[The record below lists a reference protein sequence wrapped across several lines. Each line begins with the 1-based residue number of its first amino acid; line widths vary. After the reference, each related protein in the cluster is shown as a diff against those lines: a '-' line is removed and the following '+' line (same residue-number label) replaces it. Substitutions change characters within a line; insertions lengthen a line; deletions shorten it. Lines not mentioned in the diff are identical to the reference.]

1 MEHHYIKKIIYGLVI
16 AAVVVGGVFML
27 LKMTQSPATPPSVDL
42 RPAKEQMTA
51 TGPSLL
57 KPEEEAL
64 LRSQMSAP
72 KKNTTTMSEEEKA
85 RLRELM
91 TARR

>member
-1 MEHHYIKKIIYGLVI
+1 MEHHYTKKIIYGLVL
-16 AAVVVGGVFML
+16 AAVAVAIVVALKGVV
-27 LKMTQSPATPPSVDL
+27 SPPAASPVTDL

-51 TGPSLL
+51 SGPSLL

-72 KKNTTTMSEEEKA
+72 KKNTTAVSEEEKA